1 MSFVSLFFT
10 ESKITPCY
18 DNNAVSKE
26 LHFQLSKMSPE
37 KILSI
42 LNGLNPSKA
51 AGIANWSSTFL
62 KNGAHFL
69 ARPIRQLFN
78 ISIKLNC
85 FPRSFKIVKVKPIFK
100 KGSETDPQN
109 YRPISLLPLISKI
122 IERIVHDQ
130 VRTNFCT
137 GFNRVFEK
145 NALQTLVLDISL
157 IKLLPVSKK
166 IILPE

>member
-1 MSFVSLFFT
+1 MFFVSLFFT

-18 DNNAVSKE
+18 DNKAVSKE
-26 LHFQLSKMSPE
+26 FHFQLSKMSPE

-69 ARPIRQLFN
+69 ARPIPQLCN

-85 FPRSFKIVKVKPIFK
+85 FPRSFKIAKVKLIFK

-122 IERIVHDQ
+122 IERTVHDQ